1 MVWYALAELIIK
13 FNEINI
19 LIIKELRC
27 IHYKKY
33 NESVR
38 NFKVIKNISNIENL
52 FKSELEIFMFNFI
65 NKFLPVNFKCYF

>member
-13 FNEINI
+13 FSEINI

-33 NESVR
+33 NESVDDLKITK
-38 NFKVIKNISNIENL
+38 KVLS
-52 FKSELEIFMFNFI
+52 F
-65 NKFLPVNFKCYF
+65 